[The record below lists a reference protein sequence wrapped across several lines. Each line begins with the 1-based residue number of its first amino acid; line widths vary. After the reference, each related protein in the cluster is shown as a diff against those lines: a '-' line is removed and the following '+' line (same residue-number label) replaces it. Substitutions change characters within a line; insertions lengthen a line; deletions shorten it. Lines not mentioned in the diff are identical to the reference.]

1 MENKG
6 KTLLLKNGKDI
17 YGEKIDIL
25 TVMETSTFTAFAKK
39 ILEESAGKIE
49 PREKE
54 GISFIV
60 VDNEIKMIK
69 K

>member
-1 MENKG
+1 
-6 KTLLLKNGKDI
+6 
-17 YGEKIDIL
+17 
-25 TVMETSTFTAFAKK
+25 METSTFTAFAKK

-54 GISFIV
+54 RISFIV